1 MGCIVLGTS
10 QVPGEPRLS
19 VCTCSNPTPAGLL
32 APDHC
37 SAATWPLKAQAQRL
51 PRLVYRRSIAWLSDS
66 LRAPC
71 AAWSASQCG
80 LLQHHARLASS
91 CWSGSTGRAF
101 HPHGSAEKF
110 QSCQLHLIP
119 LSQAFLTQWA
129 VTEAVC
135 GCPCARRSFPEAR
148 SAGGPEFICVDTEA
162 RSEIRQTTSG
172 APTDAASRHA
182 DSP

>member
-129 VTEAVC
+129 VTEAVWRKSWRAQDDNILLHS
-135 GCPCARRSFPEAR
+135 PFETAVLPIAPLRSDLLPRLGHLQFR
-148 SAGGPEFICVDTEA
+148 CIG
-162 RSEIRQTTSG
+162 TTV
-172 APTDAASRHA
+172 AA
-182 DSP
+182 